1 MSIYDKN
8 LETEN
13 IEKFHKLN
21 ESSQKLLIL
30 FGLIYEKISEKDYIN
45 ILIKCKIHR
54 DYTMRPYAT
63 KRVPQIINLFL
74 QKGFLV
80 ESIGIKKYE
89 PNKYL
94 KSYLMQK
101 AYSAFN
107 IKSCIKIIQ
116 EELPMLSGNRFFEKP
131 ASLARCKRDIYFGC
145 FLEDEELFIAGA
157 NGFINYFDKT
167 IDDIFDN
174 FITPFNIDLIQNFT
188 LNQVSHIMENQ
199 FKSILRNFGSL
210 EFFKESQKK
219 IMINFDLETPPSLF
233 ISQYITGEEANAKIT
248 GRNSV
253 FWNLKGIKEF
263 DDGKYSESFE
273 HLKKAQT
280 MIRKNTRD
288 KNYYYDSYSGIV
300 YGLLLIQK
308 NDTASLLELDKLIKY
323 SDGKMFEDAMQ
334 CLKATSFAKNN
345 KLDSASEI
353 LNSIDYNSN
362 MVTFHVYLLVHYWFG
377 FKLNNPKRVQV
388 LADKLKKNKIN
399 WFSAEIEIML
409 SNLTGG
415 KALEHLI
422 PTIEKKFKRKS
433 LLKFIKREEE
443 WERVVN
449 ALLELNPDFN
459 KDKKEENETRM
470 AWFYVEDTPYRNEK
484 IYCKEQKL
492 GKSGKW
498 LKGRPIPVRRLE
510 TETFNYAT
518 RQDKAIIETLENKYQ
533 YYYREEKEFNMD
545 KALKLLIAHPLI
557 FDENSHHLEF
567 VKGEPNFE
575 IVEEK
580 SDFTLSFENI
590 HEAGTVAIKETPT
603 RYRVIEYTE
612 EHVKIAEALGG
623 KNKVKI
629 PIEQKEKLTTAL
641 KEISKDVNIQSNTT
655 SFNEHLPEK
664 ESDSTIH
671 IHILPCGAGFKL
683 SILTRPFSEGPYYN
697 PGEGH
702 SVIVAELDDGNKYLT
717 HRHLKDEKDKYNK
730 ILDTVAILR
739 NDNDGSFEWEFED
752 PADCLEVLSDIDT
765 IREEIFLEWPKGEK
779 LKITQTVS
787 CDNFSM
793 KIKKDRDWFGISG
806 ELRISDSK
814 VIKMKEL
821 IELSKNARSRFVQID
836 DGQFLAMTDAFQKR
850 IHEISTIADFDKNSD
865 DAKFHNLASFAME
878 DIFADFADVEVD
890 DAWKKHVEKIANS
903 ANYKPKL
910 PSTLKAEL
918 RDYQLDGFKW
928 LARLA
933 KLGIGACLADDMGL
947 GKTVQALAVILQRA
961 KQGPTLIVAP
971 ASVCFNWIKEC
982 AKFAPT
988 LNTFV
993 FGECDRKK
1001 TLKGLKKN
1009 DLMVCSYGL
1018 LQSEGE
1024 LLTSKKFATIV
1035 LDEAQAIKNRNTK
1048 RSKAA
1053 MQLQTEFRIVMTGT
1067 PIENH
1072 LGELW
1077 NLFTFINP
1085 GLLGTIQS
1093 FNEKFAS
1100 SIVKD
1105 DDKETKNALKKMIA
1119 PFILRRRKTDV
1130 LEELPPKTEI
1140 TLSVELEED
1149 EKAFY
1154 EALRQETVDSIE
1166 NSDAQAGAKHL
1177 KILAE
1182 LMKLRRAC
1190 CHPKL
1195 VNDKVKF
1202 KGSKLAL
1209 FGQTVDELLDNK
1221 HKCLVFSQFV
1231 GHLEILKKYLDKK
1244 KIKYQYLDGSTPT
1257 KKRQQRVDAFQNGE
1271 GDLFLISLKAGG
1283 TGLNLTAA
1291 DYVIH
1296 MDPWWNPAVED
1307 QASDRAHRIGQE
1319 RPVTIYRLVTKGTIE
1334 EKIVNL
1340 HKEKKD
1346 LADSL
1351 LEGSE
1356 KSGKL
1361 STKELLNLIKN

>member
-1 MSIYDKN
+1 MSFYDKN

-13 IEKFHKLN
+13 IENFHKLN

-45 ILIKCKIHR
+45 ILIKCKINS

-74 QKGFLV
+74 QKGFLT
-80 ESIGIKKYE
+80 ESIGLKKYE
-89 PNKYL
+89 PNDYL

-101 AYSAFN
+101 AYSTFDVKN
-107 IKSCIKIIQ
+107 CIRIIQ
-116 EELPMLSGNRFFEKP
+116 EEIPMLNGNRFFEKP
-131 ASLARCKRDIYFGC
+131 ASLARCKREVYFSC
-145 FLEDEELFIAGA
+145 FLQDNELFKEASNAI
-157 NGFINYFDKT
+157 INFFDKT
-167 IDDIFDN
+167 FDDIFEN
-174 FITPFNIDLIQNFT
+174 FITPFNIDLIQKFT
-188 LNQVSHIMENQ
+188 LHQISNIMENQ
-199 FKSILRNFGSL
+199 FEATLKNFGSFDDFQEAQNKIMTKFDL
-210 EFFKESQKK
+210 ATMLSLFLSEYMSGQEILVKYNNKDYSYWEFKGLKEFFEGEYSASLESLGK
-219 IMINFDLETPPSLF
+219 SL
-233 ISQYITGEEANAKIT
+233 Q
-248 GRNSV
+248 
-253 FWNLKGIKEF
+253 
-263 DDGKYSESFE
+263 
-273 HLKKAQT
+273 
-280 MIRKNTRD
+280 MIRKDFHVRKYIFD
-288 KNYYYDSYSGIV
+288 GFSAIP

-308 NDTASLLELDKLIKY
+308 NDTTSLLELEKLIKRSEGLFY
-323 SDGKMFEDAMQ
+323 EEAML
-334 CLKATSFAKNN
+334 CLKAASFAKNN
-345 KLDSASEI
+345 KLEDASNI
-353 LNSIDYNSN
+353 LRSVDFNSN
-362 MVTFHVYLLVHYWFG
+362 MITFYLYLLVHYWFG
-377 FKLNNPKRVQV
+377 FKLDNSKRVKF
-388 LADKLKKNKIN
+388 LAEKLKKNKID
-399 WFSAEIEIML
+399 WLYTEIEMLL
-409 SNLTGG
+409 SNLIDN
-415 KALEHLI
+415 KQNEDFI
-422 PTIEKKFKRKS
+422 PKIEKKFKRKS
-433 LLKFIKREEE
+433 LIKFIKREEE

-449 ALLELNPDFN
+449 ALLELNPN
-459 KDKKEENETRM
+459 IAKKNQVQTRM
-470 AWFYVEDTPYRNEK
+470 VWVYQEDTPYKNEN
-484 IYCKEQKL
+484 IYCKEQTL
-492 GKSGKW
+492 GKKGKW
-498 LKGRPIPVRRLE
+498 LKGKKIPIKRLE
-510 TETFNYAT
+510 YEKFDYAT
-518 RQDKAIIETLENKYQ
+518 REDKAIIETLENQNQ
-533 YYYREEKEFNMD
+533 YYYNRDKEFNMD
-545 KALKLLIAHPLI
+545 KALKLLIGHSLL
-557 FDENSHHLEF
+557 FDEANNHLEF
-567 VKGEPNFE
+567 IKGDPNLE
-575 IVEEK
+575 IEENK
-580 SDFTLSFENI
+580 SNFTLSFENV
-590 HEAGTVAIKETPT
+590 HEVGTVAIKETPT
-603 RYRVIEYTE
+603 RFKIIEYTE
-612 EHVKIAEALGG
+612 EHVKIANALGG
-623 KNKVKI
+623 KDKIVI

-655 SFNEHLPEK
+655 TFNEHLPEK
-664 ESDSTIH
+664 KADSTAH

-683 SILTRPFSEGPYYN
+683 SILTRPFTEGPYYN

-717 HRHLKDEKDKYNK
+717 HRNLKDEKEEFNK
-730 ILDTVAILR
+730 ILNTVPIIR
-739 NDNDGSFEWEFED
+739 NDNDGSFEWEFEE
-752 PADCLEVLSDIDT
+752 PSDCLEVLSDIDT
-765 IREEIFLEWPKGEK
+765 IRDKIFLEWPKGEK
-779 LKITQTVS
+779 LKIINTVS

-793 KIKKDRDWFGISG
+793 KVKKDRDWFGISG

-821 IELSKNARSRFVQID
+821 IELSKNARTRFIEID
-836 DGQFLAMTDAFQKR
+836 DGQFLAMTNEFQKR
-850 IHEISTIADFDKNSD
+850 MHEISTITDFDKKSD
-865 DAKFHNLASFAME
+865 DAKFHNLACFAME
-878 DIFADFADVEVD
+878 DIFADFADIELD
-890 DAWKKHVEKIANS
+890 DAWTKQIKKIANS
-903 ANYKPKL
+903 ANFKPII
-910 PSTLKAEL
+910 PSTLQAEL
-918 RDYQLDGFKW
+918 RDYQIDGYKW

-933 KLGIGACLADDMGL
+933 KLGTGACLADDMGL

-982 AKFAPT
+982 VKFAPT

-993 FGECDRKK
+993 FGEGDRKK

-1018 LQSEGE
+1018 LQAEGD
-1024 LLTSKKFATIV
+1024 LLSSKKFATIV

-1053 MQLQTEFRIVMTGT
+1053 MQLQTDFRIITTGT

-1085 GLLGTIQS
+1085 GLLGSIKS
-1093 FNEKFAS
+1093 FNEKFSS

-1105 DDKETKNALKKMIA
+1105 DDKDTKNALKKMIA
-1119 PFILRRRKTDV
+1119 PFILRRRKTEV

-1140 TLSVELEED
+1140 TLSVELEDD

-1154 EALRQETVDSIE
+1154 EALRQETVDSIA
-1166 NSDAQAGAKHL
+1166 NSDAAAGTQHL

-1195 VNDKVKF
+1195 VNEKVKL

-1209 FGQTVDELLDNK
+1209 FGKTVDELIENK

-1231 GHLEILKKYLDKK
+1231 GHLDILRKYLDKK

-1257 KKRQQRVDAFQNGE
+1257 KKRQERVDAFQNGE

-1319 RPVTIYRLVTKGTIE
+1319 RPVTIYRLVTKDTIE

-1356 KSGKL
+1356 RSGKL
-1361 STKELLNLIKN
+1361 STKELLNLIKE